1 MSEVPAV
8 CARGVAFTYPGV
20 ADSIP
25 AAAVLTDLSL
35 EVAPGEC
42 LGLMG
47 ANGVGKTT
55 LCRLVAALAPRLTGG
70 ELRGRLTILGL
81 DATRIE
87 PGSLAGLV
95 GIAFQEVEHQLFN
108 STVEAELAW
117 GLEALGLPPAEIAR
131 RIGWALEVVGLEVA
145 LSRPPASLSGGEQRR
160 LALAVALS
168 TQPELLVLDEP
179 LSGLDP
185 AGVREVLAA
194 LGALR
199 RETAAAILVTESNP
213 EGVLALADRMAVL
226 AGGRVALEGTPR
238 EVFGRVEEL
247 AEVGA
252 AIPQLAQLAEA
263 LNSGL
268 GTRFSFLTLDEAEQA
283 LAPVLS
289 GEDMPA
295 AAPSTL
301 PAPEMPS
308 ALAPVACGT
317 RGTEAFCF
325 ERVVFNYPEGP
336 AVLHEVEL
344 AVPAGQFVALVGAN
358 GSGKTTLAKQVIGLL
373 RPGGGRVR
381 VQGRDAAQL
390 SVGQLAQQ
398 VGYLFQHPERQ
409 IFASTVWDEVA
420 FGPQNLGLERAVI
433 EERVAAALARFGLT
447 ALVAAPPAVMS
458 YALRRLVTL
467 ASVAAMEPAILVLD
481 EPTVGLD
488 APGRA
493 ATLDWVH
500 ELHAGGRTILLVTHD
515 MAAAAQAERMVVL
528 EAGRVVADDRPAGI
542 FRRPE
547 LMEQAALE
555 APPVALLAARLG
567 LPAEVLEVGAMV
579 RILTDRVDLGG

>member
-1 MSEVPAV
+1 MSDDPAV
-8 CARGVAFTYPGV
+8 WARGVAFTYPAV

-55 LCRLVAALAPRLTGG
+55 LCRLVTALAPRLTGG
-70 ELRGRLTILGL
+70 ELKGRLTILGL
-81 DATRIE
+81 DATRIK
-87 PGSLAGLV
+87 PGALAGRV

-117 GLEALGLPPAEIAR
+117 GLEALGLPPPEIAR

-199 RETAAAILVTESNP
+199 RETAAAILMTESNP

-268 GTRFSFLTLDEAEQA
+268 GTRFSFLTLDEAEEA
-283 LAPVLS
+283 LAPVLPR
-289 GEDMPA
+289 EDTPA
-295 AAPSTL
+295 AAPS
-301 PAPEMPS
+301 
-308 ALAPVACGT
+308 ALAPLARGK

-336 AVLHEVEL
+336 PVLHEVEL
-344 AVPAGQFVALVGAN
+344 AVPTGQFVALVGAN

-373 RPGGGRVR
+373 RPAGGRVR

-420 FGPQNLGLERAVI
+420 FGPRNLGLEPAAI
-433 EERVAAALARFGLT
+433 KERVAAALARFVLSDL
-447 ALVAAPPAVMS
+447 AAAPPAVMS

-500 ELHAGGRTILLVTHD
+500 ELHGGGRTILLVTHD

-547 LMEQAALE
+547 LMAQAALE
-555 APPVALLAARLG
+555 APSVALLAARLG

-579 RILTDRVDLGG
+579 RVLRERVDFAGMD